1 MPNPGKSI
9 PSPGVITFLF
19 LLLCSERGLHL
30 LALSHSCFCFSAEKE
45 QYFSWC
51 YHVLVSVT
59 LQRKSITSPGVFT
72 FLFLLLCRERALLP
86 LTLSCYCFC
95 FSVARWRYFSSRYQV
110 LVSVTLQGKSVTSP
124 GVIMLC
130 IVSVSLLRNK
140 ITFLAVITL
149 LSRSCLCYFA
159 QEKVLL
165 LLFLGI
171 IIFLQCPTSRIMLSL
186 CLAFLIFFTLCTV
199 FVTAFFVL
207 KIYIYLYLYF
217 LADLV

>member
-1 MPNPGKSI
+1 MLYCYPAVCLKYTFPYLI
-9 PSPGVITFLF
+9 PLLSCQVTLFFLILCNERVLF
-19 LLLCSERGLHL
+19 LLF
-30 LALSHSCFCFSAEKE
+30 LALSSYCLCYLAGKE
-45 QYFSWC
+45 RYISWR
-51 YHVLVSVT
+51 YHVIVYVT
-59 LQRKSITSPGVFT
+59 LR
-72 FLFLLLCRERALLP
+72 
-86 LTLSCYCFC
+86 
-95 FSVARWRYFSSRYQV
+95 
-110 LVSVTLQGKSVTSP
+110 GKSVTSP
-124 GVIMLC
+124 GVIMLLFMLLC
-130 IVSVSLLRNK
+130 GERALHLLALSCYCFCYPAGKERYISWRYYVIVSVSLLRNK

-207 KIYIYLYLYF
+207 KIYIHISVSLF
-217 LADLV
+217 PS